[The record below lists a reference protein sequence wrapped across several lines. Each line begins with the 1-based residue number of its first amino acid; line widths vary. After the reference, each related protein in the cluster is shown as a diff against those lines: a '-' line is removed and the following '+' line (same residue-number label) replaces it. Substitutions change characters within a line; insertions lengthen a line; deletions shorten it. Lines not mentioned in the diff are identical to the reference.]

1 MISFVVRR
9 LLTFPFIVL
18 AANFIGFAFAFYFEP
33 VVATSNPYS
42 SGDIQ
47 LPPLFPEYFGYLSK
61 FAQLDFGET
70 YNGEPVLTAI
80 GRLGLISL
88 GLVGIALA
96 LSIVIG
102 ILLGRLAVQ
111 RDSIKVSSWLTV
123 LATVGLAS
131 PGFYIAILLIT
142 FFLLLTLYGPGND
155 LLIPFQGFGWDSHL
169 ILPVMVLM
177 IQPTVKIAQVTGSV
191 LNDELQKPYVKAGI
205 SLGLSF
211 RSMKS
216 RLAFR
221 NVLAPVLQTIAA
233 SARLMVAELIIIE
246 RLFNWPGLGRFIGN
260 VLEPNTGFFD
270 AIVLT
275 PPTMAALLSVLVL
288 IFLTIDFVTIFI
300 ARLVDPRLR
309 MDLFTDAQ
317 GAVR

>member
-42 SGDIQ
+42 SGNIQ
-47 LPPLFPEYFGYLSK
+47 LPPLFPEYFGYVSK

-96 LSIVIG
+96 LSIVLG

-211 RSMKS
+211 RSMKG

-221 NVLAPVLQTIAA
+221 NVIAPVLQTIAA
-233 SARLMVAELIIIE
+233 SARFMVAELIIIE

-275 PPTMAALLSVLVL
+275 PPTMAALLSVLGL

>member
-1 MISFVVRR
+1 MIGFVVRR
-9 LLTFPFIVL
+9 LLTFPFIVM

-47 LPPLFPEYFGYLSK
+47 LPPLFPEYFAYISR
-61 FAQLDFGET
+61 FSQFDFGET
-70 YNGEPVLTAI
+70 YNGEPVLVAI
-80 GRLGLISL
+80 GRLGVVSL
-88 GLVGIALA
+88 GLVGIALSM
-96 LSIVIG
+96 SIVLG
-102 ILLGRLAVQ
+102 ILLGRLAVK
-111 RDSIKVSSWLTV
+111 RDSIKVSTWLTV

-155 LLIPFQGFGWDSHL
+155 LLIPFQGFGWDAHL
-169 ILPVMVLM
+169 ILPVLVLM
-177 IQPTVKIAQVTGSV
+177 IQPTVKIAQVTGTM
-191 LNDELQKPYVKAGI
+191 LTDELHKPYVKAGI

-211 RSMKS
+211 RSMKG
-216 RLAFR
+216 RFAFR
-221 NVLAPVLQTIAA
+221 NVVAPILQAIAS

-246 RLFNWPGLGRFIGN
+246 RLFNWPGIGRFIGN
-260 VLEPNTGFFD
+260 VLEPNAGFFD

-275 PPTMAALLSVLVL
+275 PPTMAALLSVLVITFL
-288 IFLTIDFVTIFI
+288 IIDFLTIYI

-309 MDLFTDAQ
+309 MDMFAEARGTAK
-317 GAVR
+317 

>member
-47 LPPLFPEYFGYLSK
+47 LPPLFPEYFAYLSK

-88 GLVGIALA
+88 GLVAIALT
-96 LSIVIG
+96 LSIVLG

-111 RDSIKVSSWLTV
+111 RDSIKVSWWLTV

-142 FFLLLTLYGPGND
+142 FFLLLTLYGPGSG

-191 LNDELQKPYVKAGI
+191 LNDELQKPYMKAGI

-221 NVLAPVLQTIAA
+221 NVIAPVLQAIAS

-260 VLEPNTGFFD
+260 VLEPNAGFFD

-275 PPTMAALLSVLVL
+275 PPTMAALLSVLVST
-288 IFLTIDFVTIFI
+288 FLTIDFVTIFI

-317 GAVR
+317 GAAR